1 MILFGGTKKA
11 TMKKEKND
19 KNKSNKENNGEMEEG
34 GKMIHPSSLE
44 KPHEVE
50 EKPHKWRWQGLTLY
64 KRRRRVWA

>member
-1 MILFGGTKKA
+1 MTKIY
-11 TMKKEKND
+11 
-19 KNKSNKENNGEMEEG
+19 KSNKENTGEMEG

-64 KRRRRVWA
+64 ERRRRVWA